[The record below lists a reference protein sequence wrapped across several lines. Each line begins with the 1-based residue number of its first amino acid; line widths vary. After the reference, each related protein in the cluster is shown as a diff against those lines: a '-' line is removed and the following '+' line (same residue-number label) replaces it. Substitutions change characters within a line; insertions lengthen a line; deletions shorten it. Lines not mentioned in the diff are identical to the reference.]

1 MLSGRVVVS
10 NSIFSDVF
18 KYVLLKPVK
27 CTVIWMFMAAYLNIL
42 AIYEIMDMIS
52 APYFTGE

>member
-1 MLSGRVVVS
+1 MS

-42 AIYEIMDMIS
+42 TIYEIMDMIS